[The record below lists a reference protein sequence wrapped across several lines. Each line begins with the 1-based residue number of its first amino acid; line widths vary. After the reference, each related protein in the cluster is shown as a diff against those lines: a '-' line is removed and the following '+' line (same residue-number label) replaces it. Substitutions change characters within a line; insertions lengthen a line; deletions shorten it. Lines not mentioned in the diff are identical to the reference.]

1 MSKTTFT
8 GPIRSGSIISTSGT
22 TLGKDVKNIG
32 SPILSQSYPITQAGS
47 AAALATNIVIPAN
60 SRITSIHLYVDA
72 IWSGAA
78 ATFNVGTSVTATE
91 LAVAAGNA
99 AANLKVLDIT
109 SGSSAPR
116 IAAWGN
122 VGTTDVRIWFLS
134 TNTGTGTGTL
144 TVNYVQDQEA
154 A

>member
-60 SRITSIHLYVDA
+60 SRITSMQIYVDA
-72 IWSGAA
+72 VWSGAA
-78 ATFNVGTSVTATE
+78 ATFSIGTSVAATE
-91 LAVAAGNA
+91 LTAAAGGDASSLNIR
-99 AANLKVLDIT
+99 NIT
-109 SGSSAPR
+109 SGNSATR
-116 IAAWGN
+116 IGVWGN

>member
-1 MSKTTFT
+1 MGKTTFT
-8 GPIRSGSIISTSGT
+8 GPLRSGSIINTSGT

-32 SPILSQSYPITQAGS
+32 SAVMSQTCPITQAGS

-60 SRITSIHLYVDA
+60 SRITGIHLYIDA

-91 LAVAAGNA
+91 LAVAAGNTA
-99 AANLKVLDIT
+99 AALTVLAIVP
-109 SGSSAPR
+109 GASAPR
-116 IAAWGN
+116 IAVWGN

-144 TVNYVQDQEA
+144 TVKYVQAQEA